1 MVLVAHGSRD
11 PRAAN
16 ATRALVRAVAALRPG
31 LDVRASY
38 LDHAGPRPG
47 EVLSVLES
55 AGCARAILVPLL
67 LTAAYHGRVDVP
79 DVVRTARAEGLRMPV
94 AISEVIGPFDGV
106 VPDLL
111 LSGLLRRLGEVTNL
125 QPPRGYGREPATEA
139 AKSPEPADG
148 VARNRERAGG
158 VVRSREPAGG
168 VARNRERVG
177 GVVRS
182 RDPADGVV
190 PNREPAGGVVR
201 SREQVVAGIG
211 VPDPG
216 FDAVVL
222 AAAGTNDVAAR
233 GTVEQAAVALGDVL
247 GVPCAVAYA
256 SASAPTGAEAVTAL
270 RAAGA
275 HRIAIAGYFLAP
287 GLLFDT
293 VVESARS
300 AGGVVAI
307 AAPLTDA
314 RDIARLV
321 LSRADEATV
330 RSAALA
336 A

>member
-1 MVLVAHGSRD
+1 MRTSPLTGGAALVLVAHGSRD

-31 LDVRASY
+31 ADVRASY

-47 EVLSVLES
+47 EVLTALEA
-55 AGCARAILVPLL
+55 AGCERAVLVPLL
-67 LTAAYHGRVDVP
+67 LTAAYHGRVDIPEVL
-79 DVVRTARAEGLRMPV
+79 RTARAEGLRMPV

-111 LSGLLRRLGEVTNL
+111 LAGLVRRLSEVTDVR
-125 QPPRGYGREPATEA
+125 PVPSAAAETGVPAAGERGPAE
-139 AKSPEPADG
+139 
-148 VARNRERAGG
+148 
-158 VVRSREPAGG
+158 
-168 VARNRERVG
+168 
-177 GVVRS
+177 
-182 RDPADGVV
+182 
-190 PNREPAGGVVR
+190 
-201 SREQVVAGIG
+201 AGIG

-222 AAAGTNDVAAR
+222 AAAGTNDATAR
-233 GTVEQAAVALGDVL
+233 GTVAQAAVALGDQL
-247 GVPCAVAYA
+247 GVPCTVAYA

-275 HRIAIAGYFLAP
+275 RRIAIAGYFLAP
-287 GLLFDT
+287 GLLYDT

-300 AGGVVAI
+300 AGGVVAV
-307 AAPLTDA
+307 APPLTDA

-321 LSRADEATV
+321 LSRADAVIVSST
-330 RSAALA
+330 ALA